1 MTGDVL
7 PLVLNVLGLLV
18 QLLTGVIGLIGD
30 FAADVIV
37 LLAEEIGDLVG
48 FIPSL
53 GAYDLLNLLHILY

>member
-30 FAADVIV
+30 FAADVII
-37 LLAEEIGDLVG
+37 LLAEEIGDLG
-48 FIPSL
+48 RFIPSL
-53 GAYDLLNLLHILY
+53 GAYDFLNLLHISY